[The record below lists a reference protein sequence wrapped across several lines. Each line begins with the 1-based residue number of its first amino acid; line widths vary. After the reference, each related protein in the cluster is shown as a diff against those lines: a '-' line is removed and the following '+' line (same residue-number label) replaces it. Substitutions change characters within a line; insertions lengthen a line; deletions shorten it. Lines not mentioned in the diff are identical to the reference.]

1 MKIDYLL
8 AKKNLAT
15 LWFVLVGLVFIL
27 MFIQTLSGKFED
39 NVNEAW
45 GWLFP
50 TVLPTLSLILTV
62 FVFDIRNTQKQ
73 VLKVDRFYFRLVFS
87 LSLFYMILILSIL
100 LLQPFFGQPII
111 SLMKGSNIYLGPIQA
126 IITGAMGLFFIKKE

>member
-15 LWFVLVGLVFIL
+15 LWFVLVGLVFLL
-27 MFIQTLSGKFED
+27 MFFQTLNGKFEQD
-39 NVNEAW
+39 VNEAW

-62 FVFDIRNTQKQ
+62 FVFDMRNTQKQ
-73 VLKVDRFYFRLVFS
+73 VVKVDRFYFRLVFS
-87 LSLFYMILILSIL
+87 LSLFYMIIILLILLS
-100 LLQPFFGQPII
+100 QPITGQPII
-111 SLMKGSNIYLGPIQA
+111 ILMKVSNIYLGPIQA
-126 IITGAMGLFFIKKE
+126 IITGAMGLFFVKKE

>member
-1 MKIDYLL
+1 MKIDYFL

-15 LWFVLVGLVFIL
+15 LWFVLVGLVFLL
-27 MFIQTLSGKFED
+27 MFFQTLNGKFEK

-62 FVFDIRNTQKQ
+62 FVFDMRNTQKQ
-73 VLKVDRFYFRLVFS
+73 VVKVDRFYFRLVFS
-87 LSLFYMILILSIL
+87 LSLFYMIIILLILLS
-100 LLQPFFGQPII
+100 QPFTGQPII
-111 SLMKGSNIYLGPIQA
+111 TLMKDSNIYLGPIQA
-126 IITGAMGLFFIKKE
+126 IISGAMGLFFVKKE